1 MSLGMVSE
9 LFKHAPVHL
18 KRFRK
23 LWLWWEQFCQSG
35 ANYIKIVYFKIHLS
49 AVVILTKY

>member
-1 MSLGMVSE
+1 MFGFQIKRFLDMQQVTFSGCDGLEIVSE

-23 LWLWWEQFCQSG
+23 CRLLWEE
-35 ANYIKIVYFKIHLS
+35 Y
-49 AVVILTKY
+49 